1 MGWRKI
7 CGMHTGSSAIIRA
20 FLVVT
25 ILVLALGIG
34 ANATVF
40 SIINAVLLRPL
51 PFPNA
56 AQLVQIWESN
66 PSRGR
71 IQEVVSP
78 YNFVDWR
85 AQSASM
91 AEMAVYDYESP
102 ALITKG
108 NPERMDAA
116 FVSSR
121 FFQVFQVEPQL
132 GRTFS
137 PEDDHPGS
145 HSVVLSHR
153 AWQNHFHSDAHIVG
167 KAITLDGEPFT
178 VVGVMPADFRFP
190 NLGTDLW
197 ATPAF
202 DLNSRRRGNHSVF
215 AVGRIKP
222 GLSVAQAQADMST
235 IARRLEQQFPDTRH
249 FCKYGRTIS
258 MLSISI
264 ERH

>member
-1 MGWRKI
+1 MFDGLAKDLRYAYRQFRDNP
-7 CGMHTGSSAIIRA
+7 G

-40 SIINAVLLRPL
+40 RIINAVLLRPL

-121 FFQVFQVEPQL
+121 FSKSSRWNRNWVERFRPK
-132 GRTFS
+132 T
-137 PEDDHPGS
+137 
-145 HSVVLSHR
+145 
-153 AWQNHFHSDAHIVG
+153 
-167 KAITLDGEPFT
+167 IT
-178 VVGVMPADFRFP
+178 
-190 NLGTDLW
+190 
-197 ATPAF
+197 
-202 DLNSRRRGNHSVF
+202 
-215 AVGRIKP
+215 
-222 GLSVAQAQADMST
+222 
-235 IARRLEQQFPDTRH
+235 PDPTR
-249 FCKYGRTIS
+249 
-258 MLSISI
+258 
-264 ERH
+264 